1 MARFVSLIMII
12 RHATSSD
19 APTVKNLLI
28 QLGYP
33 QLTVDQTNQ
42 KISTY
47 SQENY
52 ALLVIEVDG
61 EVAGFIS
68 LHVFDMFHSAGKIG
82 RISAFCVDEKIRGRG
97 LGKQL
102 LKAAEDFLISNGCN
116 KLEVTSNERRI
127 RTHKFYADCGYIED
141 SRRFVKYID
150 KH

>member
-1 MARFVSLIMII
+1 VII
-12 RHATSSD
+12 RHATPAD
-19 APTVKNLLI
+19 ASAVKNLLI

-33 QLTVDQTNQ
+33 QLTVEETNQ
-42 KISTY
+42 KISLY

-52 ALLVIEVDG
+52 ALLVIEVDR

-68 LHVFDMFHSAGKIG
+68 LHWFDIFHSTGKIG
-82 RISAFCVDEKIRGRG
+82 RMSAFCVDETKRAQG
-97 LGKQL
+97 LGKKL
-102 LKAAEDFLISNGCN
+102 LKAAEDYLIAQGCS
-116 KLEVTSNERRI
+116 KLEVTSNEKRI

>member
-1 MARFVSLIMII
+1 VTI
-12 RHATSSD
+12 RQATYSD
-19 APTVKNLLI
+19 APAIKNLLI

-47 SQENY
+47 AQENY
-52 ALLVIEVDG
+52 ALLVIEA
-61 EVAGFIS
+61 EQHVAGFIS
-68 LHVFDMFHSAGKIG
+68 LHWFDIFHSSGKIG
-82 RISAFCVDEKIRGRG
+82 RMSAFCVDEKHRGQG
-97 LGKQL
+97 IGKAL
-102 LKAAEDFLISNGCN
+102 LKAAENYLISKGCN
-116 KLEVTSNERRI
+116 KLEVTSNEKRI

>member
-1 MARFVSLIMII
+1 VII
-12 RHATSSD
+12 RQATYSD
-19 APTVKNLLI
+19 APAIKNLLI

-33 QLTVDQTNQ
+33 QMTVDETNQ

-52 ALLVIEVDG
+52 ALLVIEVDQQ
-61 EVAGFIS
+61 VAGFIS
-68 LHVFDMFHSAGKIG
+68 LHVFDIFHSPGKIG
-82 RISAFCVDEKIRGRG
+82 RMSAFCVDEKQRGKG
-97 LGKQL
+97 VGKML
-102 LKAAEDFLISNGCN
+102 LRAAEDYLISKGCS

>member
-1 MARFVSLIMII
+1 MII
-12 RHATSSD
+12 RQATSAD
-19 APTVKNLLI
+19 ASAIKKLLI

-52 ALLVIEVDG
+52 ALLVIEA
-61 EVAGFIS
+61 EENVAGFIS
-68 LHVFDMFHSAGKIG
+68 LHWFDIFHSMGKIG
-82 RISAFCVDEKIRGRG
+82 RMSAFCVDESYRSQG

-102 LKAAEDFLISNGCN
+102 LKAAEDFLIAQGCN
-116 KLEVTSNERRI
+116 KLEVTSNEKRI
-127 RTHKFYADCGYIED
+127 RTHKFYADCGYVED
-141 SRRFVKYID
+141 SRRFVKYIG